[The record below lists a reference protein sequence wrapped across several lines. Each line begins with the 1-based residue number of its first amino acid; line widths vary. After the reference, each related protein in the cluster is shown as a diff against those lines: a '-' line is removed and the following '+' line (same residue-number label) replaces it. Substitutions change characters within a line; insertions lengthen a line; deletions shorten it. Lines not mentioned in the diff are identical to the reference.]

1 MVVGEAGPDGGDLR
15 RGFALTQHDLGEGV
29 AQAAMVIDLGEAE
42 VFVRE
47 AAQVVEGGV
56 DAQRAGRYSAEK
68 GPELVVYG
76 RGPRCVVDEL

>member
-1 MVVGEAGPDGGDLR
+1 
-15 RGFALTQHDLGEGV
+15 
-29 AQAAMVIDLGEAE
+29 MVIDLGEAE